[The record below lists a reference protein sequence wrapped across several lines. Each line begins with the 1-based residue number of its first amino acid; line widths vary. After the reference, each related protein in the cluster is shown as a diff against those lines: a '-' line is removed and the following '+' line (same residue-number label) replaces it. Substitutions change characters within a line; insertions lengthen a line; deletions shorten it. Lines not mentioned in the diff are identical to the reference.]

1 MPESGGATTGNTLS
15 AALSRAS
22 FMQPEWYPPSAW
34 IEHAPFAFW
43 IVDALRPRTF
53 VELGS
58 HYGYSFFA
66 VCQAVDELRLATKCT
81 AIDTWQGDDH
91 AGFYSDRVF
100 QLVKA
105 HAEAKYPSFS
115 KLLRMTFDEA
125 LPEFDDRSVDLL
137 HIDGR
142 HYYDDVKHDYE
153 TWARKVSDR
162 GIVLFHDTQV
172 FNRGFGVHRLWDEI
186 RSKYP
191 SFEFHHGHGLG
202 VLGVG
207 DKLPQPLNDFFR
219 AGRDEQAAQDI
230 RAAYARLGS
239 SLVEPARRAR
249 RSFSATWKDKARGL
263 VRDFADQIGLRAAN

>member
-1 MPESGGATTGNTLS
+1 MLGGGGTTIDNTL
-15 AALSRAS
+15 AAAISPAS

-34 IEHAPFAFW
+34 LEHAPFAFW

-66 VCQAVDELRLATKCT
+66 VCQAVHELRLGTKCT

-91 AGFYSDRVF
+91 AGFYSDHVF
-100 QLVKA
+100 RFVKT
-105 HAEAKYPSFS
+105 HAEAKYPAIS
-115 KLLRMTFDEA
+115 KLMRMTFDEA
-125 LPEFDDRSVDLL
+125 LPEFEDRSVDLL

-153 TWARKVSDR
+153 TWARKVSRR
-162 GIVLFHDTQV
+162 GVVLFHDTQV

-186 RSKYP
+186 RSRHP

-207 DKLPQPLNDFFR
+207 DELPQPINDFFR
-219 AGRDEQAAQDI
+219 AGRDEQVAQDI
-230 RAAYARLGS
+230 RVAYARLGR
-239 SLVEPARRAR
+239 SLIEPARRTR
-249 RSFSATWKDKARGL
+249 RSFRVTWKEKARGL
-263 VRDFADQIGLRAAN
+263 ARDIAVQIGLRPAN